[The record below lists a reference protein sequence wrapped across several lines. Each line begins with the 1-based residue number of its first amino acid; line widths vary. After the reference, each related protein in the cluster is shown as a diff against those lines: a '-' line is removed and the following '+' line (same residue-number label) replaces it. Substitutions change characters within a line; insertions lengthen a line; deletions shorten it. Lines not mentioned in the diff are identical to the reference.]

1 MSLNNKQKQEKLFAF
16 EINAILKAI
25 RNLAQ
30 NIITLNQASH
40 WEYISSGSGSSITV
54 PAGANFVIV
63 NFSWYP
69 SGYSEQH
76 YGQVV
81 LAKDGATSAT
91 HREGKLYTSSGNSN
105 SGVTVSWSGSTL
117 SISSSGGIT
126 ATSMSMNAKFY
137 T

>member
-30 NIITLNQASH
+30 NIITLNQTSH
-40 WEYISSGSGSSITV
+40 WEYISSGNGSSISV
-54 PAGANFVIV
+54 PAGANFAII

-69 SGYSEQH
+69 TGWPEQH
-76 YGQVV
+76 HSQIV
-81 LAKDGATSAT
+81 LAKNGRTSAT
-91 HREGKLYTSSGNSN
+91 HREGKLYSSSGNSS
-105 SGVTVSWSGSTL
+105 SGVTISWSGSTITISTSG
-117 SISSSGGIT
+117 SITS
-126 ATSMSMNAKFY
+126 TSMSMSAAFY